1 MLFSPTPLH
10 IPDGF
15 LSIAVSIAGW
25 FLAVI
30 FIGIALRQTKD
41 QLGERQVPL
50 MGVIA
55 AFIFAAQAINFPVAA
70 GTSGHLLGGTLAA
83 IVLGPWAGT
92 LVMTAVISVQALL
105 FQDGG
110 LLVMGWNILN
120 MGVITAFTGF
130 AVYML
135 VVRFLGT
142 STRSRLIGGF
152 IGAWL
157 SVVISAIATAIELG
171 ISGTSPLHLG
181 LPAMA
186 GVHAVIGLGEAVIT
200 IGAIGLLQVSRP
212 QALTT
217 GETAPGRRTATFT
230 LVGLLVA
237 LGVSALSPFASGHPD
252 GLDFIAEMQGF
263 LGLAQDPS
271 FELMSDYT
279 LPFLSDPVLTTILAV
294 ASGTLIVFGLA
305 WFIARNSA
313 QRGVVGD

>member
-15 LSIAVSIAGW
+15 LTIGVSIVGW

-30 FIGIALRQTKD
+30 FIGSALRQTKN

-50 MGVIA
+50 MGILA
-55 AFIFAAQAINFPVAA
+55 AFIFAAQAINFPIAA

-92 LVMTAVISVQALL
+92 LVMTAVIAVQALL

-110 LLVMGWNILN
+110 LLVMGWNIMN
-120 MGVITAFTGF
+120 MGVITAFSGF

-135 VVRFLGT
+135 VARLLGT
-142 STRSRLIGGF
+142 TTRSRLIGGF
-152 IGAWL
+152 IGAWV
-157 SVVISAIATAIELG
+157 SVVISAIAAAVELA

-186 GVHAVIGLGEAVIT
+186 GVHAIIGIGEAVIT
-200 IGAIGLLQVSRP
+200 VGAIGLLQASRP
-212 QALTT
+212 QVLTT
-217 GETAPGRRTATFT
+217 GETAPGRRSAVFT
-230 LVGLLVA
+230 LIGLLVA
-237 LGVSALSPFASGHPD
+237 LGVSAFSPLASAHPD
-252 GLDFIAEMQGF
+252 GLEFIAELQGF
-263 LGLAQDPS
+263 LGLAQES
-271 FELMSDYT
+271 SYELMPDYT

-294 ASGTLIVFGLA
+294 AVGTLVVFGLV
-305 WFIARNSA
+305 WFIARTSV
-313 QRGVVGD
+313 QRGTIGE